1 MPRKPHEGSKGAGQA
16 CGARGE
22 VYIEF
27 KQVGQTMKV
36 TAVDAAT
43 GLEVVIMGPVS
54 AAQSHLQKVAIDKL
68 KMQLK
73 KAEAEAETDDVED
86 VEDPEQGPSK
96 GWTA

>member
-1 MPRKPHEGSKGAGQA
+1 MGK
-16 CGARGE
+16 RGE

-27 KQVGQTMKV
+27 KQIGQAIKV

-43 GLEVVIMGPVS
+43 GLEVIIMGPAS
-54 AAQSHLQKVAIDKL
+54 AAQTHLQKVAIDKL

-73 KAEAEAETDDVED
+73 KAEAEPEADTDEVED
-86 VEDPEQGPSK
+86 AEDTEQDPSK

>member
-1 MPRKPHEGSKGAGQA
+1 MGK
-16 CGARGE
+16 RGE

-27 KQVGQTMKV
+27 KQIGQAIKV

-43 GLEVVIMGPVS
+43 GLEVIIMGPAS
-54 AAQSHLQKVAIDKL
+54 AAQTHLQKVAIDKL

-73 KAEAEAETDDVED
+73 KAEAEPEPEADTDEVED
-86 VEDPEQGPSK
+86 AEDTEQDPSK